1 MNRQAFDGWIGYF
14 KMVTAVTRRL
24 VDQFPADKIHYKPT
38 DSVRTVAE
46 IISHTYTFMEVGV
59 RTVIAGKYVEVAEP
73 KLADKAA
80 VLAFMD
86 QQVATLYQLWPQ
98 VTDAQLGVMIDAW
111 GTKLMGA
118 SFITFI
124 NDEHWH
130 HRGQLTTYLRMIGIE
145 PVMIYDYQG

>member
-1 MNRQAFDGWIGYF
+1 MNKQTFDGWLHYF

-38 DSVRTVAE
+38 EGVRTVAE
-46 IISHTYTFMEVGV
+46 IIAHNYAFMEAGV
-59 RTVIAGKYVEVAEP
+59 RTVIDGKFAEVAEP

-86 QQVATLYQLWPQ
+86 QQVATLLKLWPQ
-98 VTDAQLGVMIDAW
+98 VTDAQLGVKIDAW
-111 GTKLMGA
+111 GTQMRGA
-118 SFITFI
+118 DFITFI

-130 HRGQLTTYLRMIGIE
+130 HRGQLTTYLRMLGIQ